1 MPEINLILPS
11 RKPAEFCENRRLQTS
26 QKKCFTHGMLS
37 VFLFLFISGCSQT
50 GGNGYTA
57 GDVRGYNHT
66 SQGINRFTVN
76 GYGGGVRGNTCC
88 ILLPDK
94 WSPGFKAHVEWEVD
108 PKTASQFPGYK
119 HWEEYLKWEKEVKA
133 SFQKHSA
140 VVDIPEYG
148 EERCGITVH
157 FLACNQIKVTTICDA
172 YGTPNYP
179 IKEPL
184 DMKKP
189 AQCPK

>member
-1 MPEINLILPS
+1 MSEINLILPS

-37 VFLFLFISGCSQT
+37 VFLFLFISGCSQA
-50 GGNGYTA
+50 GGNGYAA

-94 WSPGFKAHVEWEVD
+94 WSPGLKARVEWEVD
-108 PKTASQFPGYK
+108 PNTASEFPGYK
-119 HWEEYLKWEKEVKA
+119 HREEYLKWEKEVKA
-133 SFQKHSA
+133 SFRKHST

-157 FLACNQIKVTTICDA
+157 FLACNQIKVTTICDG

-184 DMKKP
+184 DMKEP

>member
-1 MPEINLILPS
+1 MCKWIVF
-11 RKPAEFCENRRLQTS
+11 A
-26 QKKCFTHGMLS
+26 LS
-37 VFLFLFISGCSQT
+37 VLVISGCSRA
-50 GGNGYTA
+50 GGGDYTA
-57 GDVRGYNHT
+57 GDLRAKNHVIGQ
-66 SQGINRFTVN
+66 SINWFKVN
-76 GYGGGVRGNTCC
+76 GYYAPGLGGGYCC
-88 ILLPDK
+88 VMLPDK
-94 WSPGFKAHVEWEVD
+94 WRPGLKAHVEWEVD
-108 PKTASQFPGYK
+108 PKTASKFPGYE

-133 SFQKHSA
+133 SYQKHSA

-157 FLACNQIKVTTICDA
+157 FLPCNQIKVTTICDG

-184 DMKKP
+184 EMKEP

>member
-1 MPEINLILPS
+1 MH
-11 RKPAEFCENRRLQTS
+11 KW
-26 QKKCFTHGMLS
+26 MLVVVL
-37 VFLFLFISGCSQT
+37 VFFLVSGCSRA
-50 GGNGYTA
+50 GGGGYTA
-57 GDVRGYNHT
+57 GDIRGYNHT
-66 SQGINRFTVN
+66 QQGINHFTVN

-94 WSPGFKAHVEWEVD
+94 WTPELKAHIEWEVD
-108 PKTASQFPGYK
+108 PKTASKFPGYEDRDK
-119 HWEEYLKWEKEVKA
+119 FNKWKDELES

-140 VVDIPEYG
+140 VVDIPQYG
-148 EERCGITVH
+148 EKRCGITVH
-157 FLACNQIKVTTICDA
+157 FLPCNQVKVTTICDG

-184 DMKKP
+184 EMKEP

>member
-1 MPEINLILPS
+1 MCKWIMF
-11 RKPAEFCENRRLQTS
+11 A
-26 QKKCFTHGMLS
+26 LS
-37 VFLFLFISGCSQT
+37 VLVISGCSRA
-50 GGNGYTA
+50 GGGDYTA
-57 GDVRGYNHT
+57 GDLRAKNHVVGQ
-66 SQGINRFTVN
+66 SINWFKVN
-76 GYGGGVRGNTCC
+76 GYYAPGLGGGYCC
-88 ILLPDK
+88 VMLPDK
-94 WSPGFKAHVEWEVD
+94 WRPGLKAHVEWEVD
-108 PKTASQFPGYK
+108 PKTASKFPGYE

-133 SFQKHSA
+133 SYQKHSA

-157 FLACNQIKVTTICDA
+157 FLPCNQIKVTTICDG

-184 DMKKP
+184 EMKEP